1 MNDKEKMPATRWRV
15 LCDEIRLFP
24 PAGKLVF
31 LCYVNKANVRTRW
44 NYLVKRKTGE
54 NAGTFVNTRYI
65 IFETSCL
72 KFSYLTFEFRIK
84 CVISCVIKR
93 KRIFFNVPS
102 TNTLIY
108 LL

>member
-54 NAGTFVNTRYI
+54 NAGTFVNTRYT
-65 IFETSCL
+65 IFETSRL
-72 KFSYLTFEFRIK
+72 KISYLTFEFRIK
-84 CVISCVIKR
+84 CNVISCVIKR
-93 KRIFFNVPS
+93 KRIFFNVS
-102 TNTLIY
+102 STLIY